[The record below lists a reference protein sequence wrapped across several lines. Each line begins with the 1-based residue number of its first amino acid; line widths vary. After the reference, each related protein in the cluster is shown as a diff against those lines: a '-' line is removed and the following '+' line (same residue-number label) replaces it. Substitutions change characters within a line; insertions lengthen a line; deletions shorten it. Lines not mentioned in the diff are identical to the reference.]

1 MTATGKLKPAAWSRF
16 SVQPTALLLL
26 VQHRTGQRGSLSGS
40 LLVALSKTSSTLL
53 KDGSLLLALSKSP
66 KDGSLLSTEERIS
79 VPRMMQMLNLVR
91 SKQAILPLL
100 HLAAATSLT
109 TSTLQQN
116 CHRIIVID
124 GTTYSLAHQG

>member
-1 MTATGKLKPAAWSRF
+1 MSVEKTVGKVVMACLRSLAGVLARAFMGVSWPTW
-16 SVQPTALLLL
+16 PTAHL
-26 VQHRTGQRGSLSGS
+26 GPSLS
-40 LLVALSKTSSTLL
+40 T
-53 KDGSLLLALSKSP
+53 LALPP
-66 KDGSLLSTEERIS
+66 KTPGNVFVQDVSTEERIS
-79 VPRMMQMLNLVR
+79 VPRMMQMLNPVR

-116 CHRIIVID
+116 CHRITVID